1 MAANHSLNAGVWQ
14 SRQRYMRF
22 VKKDSALKNKFDL
35 TRHIPAEVKREVRR
49 NCGFGCAICGSAF
62 YHYEHY
68 NPEFNEANEHNANG
82 ITLLCAQHHDAKTRG
97 RISTETIINAAANPK
112 CKQEGF
118 SYGPLE
124 FGIKSSIVQIGSTL
138 FLDSRNIIY
147 VNGEPVLSIK
157 PPEEDNGPF
166 LLTLVTEDS
175 HNSNRI
181 VDNEWIGDAQSWD
194 ITTEGRSIIVRDQ
207 IGKILLELENI
218 PRVRFVLRQI
228 NITYRNFKIITKN
241 IKQKEFDG
249 ILVPEEKI
257 LTITNPLEREIA
269 RIGASGG
276 GLNEIKWENALE
288 IIGNYMNPVLENV
301 NIKGGNINLLCNDK
315 SPMRIVGN
323 TFESVKLNLGIDIK
337 VEEFIEETN
346 ALLKDFTKV
355 NKNKYRISPKRRA
368 KLKNNY
374 NILRY
379 TSLINQLTKK
389 DREFISE
396 FIRKL

>member
-1 MAANHSLNAGVWQ
+1 MAATLTLYAIL
-14 SRQRYMRF
+14 
-22 VKKDSALKNKFDL
+22 KKESALKNKFGL
-35 TRHIPAEVKREVRR
+35 TRHIPADVAREVRR

-68 NPEFNEANEHNANG
+68 DPEFNEANEHNANG

-97 RISTETIINAAANPK
+97 RISTETIVNAATNPK

-138 FLDSRNIIY
+138 FLDSKNIIC

-157 PPEEDNGPF
+157 PPEEDKGPF

-175 HNSNRI
+175 HTSNRI

-194 ITTEGRSIIVRDQ
+194 ITTEGRNIIVRDQ
-207 IGKILLELENI
+207 VGKILLELENI
-218 PRVRFVLRQI
+218 PNEKFVLHQI
-228 NITYRNFKIITKN
+228 NISYRNFKIVTKH

-249 ILVPEEKI
+249 IVILEEKV
-257 LTITNPLEREIA
+257 LTIINPHGREIA
-269 RIGASGG
+269 RVGASGG
-276 GLNEIKWENALE
+276 SLNEIKWENALE
-288 IIGNYMNPVLENV
+288 IVGNYMNPILENV
-301 NIKGGNINLLCNDK
+301 NMKGGNINLLCNDT

-323 TFESVKLNLGIDIK
+323 TFESVKLNLGIDAK
-337 VEEFIEETN
+337 LESFIEETST
-346 ALLKDFTKV
+346 LLKDFIKV
-355 NKNKYRISPKRRA
+355 NRNKYRINPKRRA
-368 KLKNNY
+368 KLKNEY
-374 NILRY
+374 KILRY

-389 DREFISE
+389 DRGFISE
-396 FIRKL
+396 FIGKL